1 MNNELE
7 TILDICLN
15 QIEDGESDVDECLAL
30 YPEQA
35 AQLEPLLKAATKLS
49 RGREVIPDPAYKA
62 RARAKLSIYM
72 QQNPQRKRVSP
83 VIWRFAIG
91 VMTMLILFLATGTS
105 FAQSA
110 LPGDQLYDWKLTSE
124 NVWRLTSNDQLGVDI
139 TLSNRRVSELVVVSR
154 DQMRRARA
162 LENYEKLLI
171 KFNAAKSEKDRA
183 RILPVLRAQHEAL
196 IKAGVSIPELEALF
210 PD

>member
-7 TILDICLN
+7 TILDICLS
-15 QIEDGESDVDECLAL
+15 QIKDGESDVEECLAL
-30 YPEQA
+30 YPQQA
-35 AQLEPLLKAATKLS
+35 AQLEPLLKAASKLA

-62 RARAKLSIYM
+62 RTRAKLSIYM

-83 VIWRFAIG
+83 LFWRFAIG
-91 VMTMLILFLATGTS
+91 IATMLLAFLATGTS

-110 LPGDQLYDWKLTSE
+110 LPGDQLYNWKLTSE
-124 NVWRLTSNDQLGVDI
+124 NVWRMTSNDQLGVDI
-139 TLSNRRVSELVVVSR
+139 TLSNRRVNEMVVVSQ

-162 LENYEKLLI
+162 LENYEKLLV
-171 KFNAAKSEKDRA
+171 KFQSANEKDRS
-183 RILPVLRAQHEAL
+183 RIMPVLRAQHEAL
-196 IKAGVSIPELEALF
+196 IKAGVTIPELEALF

>member
-7 TILDICLN
+7 TVLDICLS
-15 QIEDGESDVDECLAL
+15 QIQDGESDIDECLAL

-49 RGREVIPDPAYKA
+49 RGKEVIPDPAYKA
-62 RARAKLSIYM
+62 RTRAKLSIYM

-83 VIWRFAIG
+83 IFWRVAIG
-91 VMTMLILFLATGTS
+91 VMTMLIAFLATGTS

-124 NVWRLTSNDQLGVDI
+124 NVWRMTSSDQLGVDLS
-139 TLSNRRVSELVVVSR
+139 LSNRRVQEIVVVSGNQAR
-154 DQMRRARA
+154 QQRA
-162 LENYEKLLI
+162 LENYQKLLV
-171 KFNAAKSEKDRA
+171 KFNATKDEKARA
-183 RILPVLRAQHEAL
+183 RILPVLRAQHQAL
-196 IKAGVSIPELEALF
+196 IKAGVQSPALDALF
-210 PD
+210 PH

>member
-7 TILDICLN
+7 TILDICLS
-15 QIEDGESDVDECLAL
+15 QIKDGESNVEECLAL

-49 RGREVIPDPAYKA
+49 LGREVIPDPAYKA
-62 RARAKLSIYM
+62 RTRAQLSIYM

-83 VIWRFAIG
+83 VFWRLAIG
-91 VMTMLILFLATGTS
+91 IATMLLAFLATGTS

-124 NVWRLTSNDQLGVDI
+124 NVWRMTSNDQLGVDI
-139 TLSNRRVSELVVVSR
+139 TLSNRRVNELVVVSQ
-154 DQMRRARA
+154 DQIRRARA
-162 LENYEKLLI
+162 MENYEKLLV
-171 KFNAAKSEKDRA
+171 KFEAAKNEKDRS
-183 RILPVLRAQHEAL
+183 RIMPVLRAQHDAL
-196 IKAGVSIPELEALF
+196 IKAGLTIPELEALF

>member
-7 TILDICLN
+7 TILDICLS
-15 QIEDGESDVDECLAL
+15 QIKDGESDVEECLAL

-35 AQLEPLLKAATKLS
+35 AQLEPLLKAATKLA
-49 RGREVIPDPAYKA
+49 RGREVIPDPAY
-62 RARAKLSIYM
+62 RARTRARLSIYM

-83 VIWRFAIG
+83 LFWRFAIG
-91 VMTMLILFLATGTS
+91 IATMLLAFLATGTS

-110 LPGDQLYDWKLTSE
+110 LPGDQLYTWKLTSE
-124 NVWRLTSNDQLGVDI
+124 NVWRMTSNDQLGVDI
-139 TLSNRRVSELVVVSR
+139 TLSNRRVNELVVLSQ

-162 LENYEKLLI
+162 LESYEKLLV
-171 KFNAAKSEKDRA
+171 KFKAANDKDRT
-183 RILPVLRAQHEAL
+183 RIMPVLRTQHEAL
-196 IKAGVSIPELEALF
+196 IKAGVTIPELEALL

>member
-7 TILDICLN
+7 AVLDICLN
-15 QIEDGESDVDECLAL
+15 QIKDGESDIEECLAL

-49 RGREVIPDPAYKA
+49 RAREVIPTPVFKA
-62 RARAKLSIYM
+62 RARAQLSIYM
-72 QQNPQRKRVSP
+72 QQNPQRKRLSP
-83 VIWRFAIG
+83 IFWRAAIG
-91 VMTMLILFLATGTS
+91 VMTMLVVFLATGTS
-105 FAQSA
+105 FAQQA

-124 NVWRLTSNDQLGVDI
+124 NVWRMTSSDQLGVDI
-139 TLSNRRVSELVVVSR
+139 TLSNRRVGELVVVSG

-162 LENYEKLLI
+162 MERYEKLLV
-171 KFNAAKSEKDRA
+171 KFNAAKNAKDRA
-183 RILPVLRAQHEAL
+183 RILPVLRAQHESL

-210 PD
+210 PK

>member
-124 NVWRLTSNDQLGVDI
+124 NVWRMTSNDQLGVDI

-162 LENYEKLLI
+162 LENYEKLLV

-196 IKAGVSIPELEALF
+196 IRAGVSIPELEALF

>member
-15 QIEDGESDVDECLAL
+15 QIADGESNIDECLAL

-49 RGREVIPDPAYKA
+49 RGREVVPDPRYKA
-62 RARAKLSIYM
+62 RARAQLSIYM

-83 VIWRFAIG
+83 IFWRVAIG
-91 VMTMLILFLATGTS
+91 VMTMLIAFLATGTS

-124 NVWRLTSNDQLGVDI
+124 NVWRMTSSDQLGVDL
-139 TLSNRRVSELVVVSR
+139 TLSNRRVNELVVLSG
-154 DQMRRARA
+154 DQMRRAQA
-162 LENYEKLLI
+162 LENYEKLLV
-171 KFNAAKSEKDRA
+171 KFNAAKSEKDRV
-183 RILPVLRAQHEAL
+183 RILPVLHAQHEAL
-196 IKAGVSIPELEALF
+196 IKAGVSVPELEALF
-210 PD
+210 PH

>member
-30 YPEQA
+30 YPDQA

-49 RGREVIPDPAYKA
+49 RGREIIPDPAYKA
-62 RARAKLSIYM
+62 RTRAKLSIYM

-83 VIWRFAIG
+83 LIWRFAIG

-110 LPGDQLYDWKLTSE
+110 LPGDQLYNWKLTSE
-124 NVWRLTSNDQLGVDI
+124 NVWRMTSNDQLGVDI

-162 LENYEKLLI
+162 LENYEKLLV
-171 KFNAAKSEKDRA
+171 KFNEAKSEQDRA
-183 RILPVLRAQHEAL
+183 RILPVLRIQHEAL
-196 IKAGVSIPELEALF
+196 IKAGVSVPELDALI

>member
-7 TILDICLN
+7 TILDICLS
-15 QIEDGESDVDECLAL
+15 QIKDGESDVAECLAL

-35 AQLEPLLKAATKLS
+35 AQLEPLLKAATKLA
-49 RGREVIPDPAYKA
+49 RGREVVPDPAYRA
-62 RARAKLSIYM
+62 RTRAKLSIYM

-83 VIWRFAIG
+83 LFWRFAIG
-91 VMTMLILFLATGTS
+91 VATMLLAFLATGTS

-110 LPGDQLYDWKLTSE
+110 LPGDQLYTWKLTSE
-124 NVWRLTSNDQLGVDI
+124 NVWRMTSNDQLGVDI
-139 TLSNRRVSELVVVSR
+139 TLSNRRVNELVVLSQ

-162 LENYEKLLI
+162 LESYEKLLV
-171 KFNAAKSEKDRA
+171 KFKAANDKDRT
-183 RILPVLRAQHEAL
+183 RIMPVLRTQHEAL
-196 IKAGVSIPELEALF
+196 IKAGVTIPELEALF

>member
-15 QIEDGESDVDECLAL
+15 QIEDGESDINECLAL

-35 AQLEPLLKAATKLS
+35 VQLEPLLKAATKLS
-49 RGREVIPDPAYKA
+49 RGREVVPDPAYKA
-62 RARAKLSIYM
+62 RTRAQLSIYM

-83 VIWRFAIG
+83 LFWRFAIG
-91 VMTMLILFLATGTS
+91 IATMLLAFLATGTS

-110 LPGDQLYDWKLTSE
+110 LPGDQLYPWKLTSE
-124 NVWRLTSNDQLGVDI
+124 NVWRMTSNDQLGVDI
-139 TLSNRRVSELVVVSR
+139 TLSNRRVNELVVVSQ
-154 DQMRRARA
+154 DQMRRARVM
-162 LENYEKLLI
+162 ENYEKLLV
-171 KFNAAKSEKDRA
+171 KFKEAKTEKDRS
-183 RILPVLRAQHEAL
+183 RIMPVLRAQHEAL
-196 IKAGVSIPELEALF
+196 IKAGVTIPELEALF

>member
-15 QIEDGESDVDECLAL
+15 QIEDGESNIDECLAL

-49 RGREVIPDPAYKA
+49 RGREVVPDPRYKA
-62 RARAKLSIYM
+62 RTRAKLSIYM

-83 VIWRFAIG
+83 IFWRVAIG
-91 VMTMLILFLATGTS
+91 VMTMLVVFLATGTS
-105 FAQSA
+105 FAQQA
-110 LPGDQLYDWKLTSE
+110 LPGDRLYDWKLTSE
-124 NVWRLTSNDQLGVDI
+124 NVWRMTSSDQLGVDL
-139 TLSNRRVSELVVVSR
+139 TLSNRRVNELVVVSS
-154 DQMRRARA
+154 DQIRQERA
-162 LENYEKLLI
+162 LKNYEKLLV
-171 KFNAAKSEKDRA
+171 KFNAAKSEKDRV

-196 IKAGVSIPELEALF
+196 IKAGVSVPELEALF
-210 PD
+210 PH